1 MGLQFYIVFFYNVL
15 FLKVRFGR
23 VKGRGR
29 GDFCRFGRVAC
40 PLNMSLFPLRNRG
53 IWAYLLNIFSYSSFT
68 AFYISSGIFENEPS
82 NIYQKSSDKAEY
94 HTNEGEGKEKLKG
107 LRSASEM
114 CSIDWQYLSLGY
126 LERNEFFSKS
136 KS

>member
-1 MGLQFYIVFFYNVL
+1 
-15 FLKVRFGR
+15 
-23 VKGRGR
+23 
-29 GDFCRFGRVAC
+29 
-40 PLNMSLFPLRNRG
+40 MSLCFLSG
-53 IWAYLLNIFSYSSFT
+53 IGVSGLTFLNIFSYSSFT
-68 AFYISSGIFENEPS
+68 AFYISSGIFENKPS

-126 LERNEFFSKS
+126 LEQNEFFPKVNLQVLLCLKIMVS
-136 KS
+136 

>member
-1 MGLQFYIVFFYNVL
+1 
-15 FLKVRFGR
+15 
-23 VKGRGR
+23 
-29 GDFCRFGRVAC
+29 
-40 PLNMSLFPLRNRG
+40 MSLWSSGMSIKYVTVFPLRNRG

-68 AFYISSGIFENEPS
+68 ALYISNGIFENEPS

-126 LERNEFFSKS
+126 LERNEFSPKVNLEVFLCLKIMFS
-136 KS
+136 